1 MIHVVAGIINKNGK
15 ILICQR
21 GEGGVCANL
30 WEFPG
35 GKLEAGETVKECLIR
50 ECKEELDVEIEIKGL
65 FTESTYKYPK
75 IEIYFTFFSGE
86 IIRGKPKRKVHKDIR
101 WIVAKELKKYKF
113 CPANKEVIKKLETG
127 NTY

>member
-35 GKLEAGETVKECLIR
+35 GKLEAEETVKN
-50 ECKEELDVEIEIKGL
+50 V
-65 FTESTYKYPK
+65 
-75 IEIYFTFFSGE
+75 
-86 IIRGKPKRKVHKDIR
+86 
-101 WIVAKELKKYKF
+101 
-113 CPANKEVIKKLETG
+113 
-127 NTY
+127 